1 MFDQIRLFSLI
12 WEAHWFFLWAR
23 GTCWIILSGGWR
35 PACLPFVIEDRR
47 SIYSTHTLKLLSF
60 LRWSLIECDLFKML
74 CITLKTKS
82 LNVLTSTL
90 SLSFSVILRGLPCS
104 VFLSAENSVD
114 PCSWKEKDL
123 SARSKQQ
130 EIKKKKSC
138 KRSSEL
144 DPDSRKAG
152 TGDRSGVNM
161 CNVWSDL

>member
-12 WEAHWFFLWAR
+12 WAAHWFFLWAR

-35 PACLPFVIEDRR
+35 RACLPFVIEDIR

-82 LNVLTSTL
+82 LNVLTSTQ
-90 SLSFSVILRGLPCS
+90 SFFFFSVILRGLPCS
-104 VFLSAENSVD
+104 VFLSAENSGD
-114 PCSWKEKDL
+114 PCSWKGKYL

-130 EIKKKKSC
+130 EIKKRVVNVPVC
-138 KRSSEL
+138 WILTTGRQ
-144 DPDSRKAG
+144 A
-152 TGDRSGVNM
+152 GDRSGVNT